1 MQNSEN
7 EYLMTLLNS
16 FVNGIISYETLEKE
30 YYNLFFEI
38 ENENISEIHNQIC
51 EKMDFVS
58 NIINDEETKDGLI
71 SVEDF
76 KLWLKNIIIET
87 DITTK
92 KLK

>member
-1 MQNSEN
+1 MKIMQNSEN
-7 EYLMTLLNS
+7 ENLMTLLNS
-16 FVNGIISYETLEKE
+16 FVNGIISYDTLEKE

-58 NIINDEETKDGLI
+58 NNINDKETKYGLI

-76 KLWLKNIIIET
+76 KLWLKNIII
-87 DITTK
+87 
-92 KLK
+92 